1 MLTCLA
7 SSETLRFSK
16 CLADGG
22 TGVLPGREQVVADS
36 HSSCSE
42 KSCDGEL
49 PTSQV
54 VFFFRIVVII
64 FKSYFY

>member
-1 MLTCLA
+1 M
-7 SSETLRFSK
+7 
-16 CLADGG
+16 
-22 TGVLPGREQVVADS
+22 LPGREQVVADS